1 VTLIGGVLRAAACVE
16 RVSAPGD
23 CPAFCPS
30 GQIEIVDTVL
40 TSIISRDSTFRG
52 YVTALSAPLLLA
64 ADLPGFVA
72 GRAIF
77 RINGFGQRFILSTAD
92 TGAILGADSARLQ
105 LTVARRD
112 TGAHNLSLAFYRL
125 PITVDSTTTFAGLAG
140 PFTDSLVK
148 RVNIDTLL
156 ARPGHKDTLTGD
168 SVVVDTVNNVLV
180 LALKFDTAAARY
192 VGTDSGTVAYGV
204 RVSADSLASIAITR
218 STLSWQWYLRVDS
231 IGTPV
236 ARKPGSLGAAFSSF
250 VFDPPPPPP
259 DSTLAVGGV
268 PSARSFLRVAFP
280 HFIRDSSQIIRGTL
294 TLVPAARAARQA
306 GGGVLLADPVL
317 SLGGPSLPAGAAH
330 HVRATLPLR
339 GAMNRPDGRTGGRAV
354 ATAVLAAVF
363 LTANPPDRLTAQ
375 DSQFGIRGLGTPG
388 RWESV
393 RPRSTGRA
401 FGPFDPLS
409 PLTDAGPAAV
419 PQLTA
424 TAMQTAPSRDAVV
437 AGTPS

>member
-1 VTLIGGVLRAAACVE
+1 MMSRRVTLIGGVLLAAACVE

-52 YVTALSAPLLLA
+52 YVTALHAPLLLA
-64 ADLPGFVA
+64 ADLPGFVD

-77 RINGFGQRFILSTAD
+77 RINGFGQRLIVSTAD

-236 ARKPGSLGAAFSSF
+236 ARKPGVLGAAFSSF

-294 TLVPAARAARQA
+294 TLVPVAPVQGAPSDSFVVEAHTVFTDVGAKSPIIVDATRTDTAIIHIGPRDTAQIE
-306 GGGVLLADPVL
+306 VTNLLQFWASDTT
-317 SLGGPSLPAGAAH
+317 
-330 HVRATLPLR
+330 RATTLVLR
-339 GAMNRPDGRTGGRAV
+339 AKQEAASFSLIRFYPSVAQAFRPALRITFVRRFPFGAP
-354 ATAVLAAVF
+354 
-363 LTANPPDRLTAQ
+363 
-375 DSQFGIRGLGTPG
+375 
-388 RWESV
+388 
-393 RPRSTGRA
+393 
-401 FGPFDPLS
+401 
-409 PLTDAGPAAV
+409 
-419 PQLTA
+419 
-424 TAMQTAPSRDAVV
+424 
-437 AGTPS
+437 

>member
-1 VTLIGGVLRAAACVE
+1 MMSRRVTLIGGVLLAAACVE

-64 ADLPGFVA
+64 ADLPGFVD

-77 RINGFGQRFILSTAD
+77 RINGFGQRFIWSTAD

-294 TLVPAARAARQA
+294 TLVPVAPVQGAPSDSFVVEAHTVFTDVGAKSPIIVDATRTDTAIIHIGPRDTAQIE
-306 GGGVLLADPVL
+306 VTNLLQFWASDTT
-317 SLGGPSLPAGAAH
+317 
-330 HVRATLPLR
+330 RATTLVLR
-339 GAMNRPDGRTGGRAV
+339 AKQEAASFSLIRFYPSVAQAFRPALRITFVRRFPFGAP
-354 ATAVLAAVF
+354 
-363 LTANPPDRLTAQ
+363 
-375 DSQFGIRGLGTPG
+375 
-388 RWESV
+388 
-393 RPRSTGRA
+393 
-401 FGPFDPLS
+401 
-409 PLTDAGPAAV
+409 
-419 PQLTA
+419 
-424 TAMQTAPSRDAVV
+424 
-437 AGTPS
+437 

>member
-1 VTLIGGVLRAAACVE
+1 MMARRVTLIGGVLLAAACVE

-64 ADLPGFVA
+64 ADLPGFVD

-294 TLVPAARAARQA
+294 TLVPVAPVQGAPSDSFVVEAHTVFTDVGAKSPIIVDATRTDTAIIHIGPRDTAQIE
-306 GGGVLLADPVL
+306 VTNLLQFWASDTT
-317 SLGGPSLPAGAAH
+317 
-330 HVRATLPLR
+330 RATTLVLR
-339 GAMNRPDGRTGGRAV
+339 AKQEAASFSLIRFYPSVAQAFRPALRITFVRRFPFGAP
-354 ATAVLAAVF
+354 
-363 LTANPPDRLTAQ
+363 
-375 DSQFGIRGLGTPG
+375 
-388 RWESV
+388 
-393 RPRSTGRA
+393 
-401 FGPFDPLS
+401 
-409 PLTDAGPAAV
+409 
-419 PQLTA
+419 
-424 TAMQTAPSRDAVV
+424 
-437 AGTPS
+437 

>member
-1 VTLIGGVLRAAACVE
+1 MMARRVTLIGGVLLAAACVE

-64 ADLPGFVA
+64 ADLPGFVD

-236 ARKPGSLGAAFSSF
+236 ARKPGSLGAAFSSLC
-250 VFDPPPPPP
+250 
-259 DSTLAVGGV
+259 STHH
-268 PSARSFLRVAFP
+268 PRHPIPRW
-280 HFIRDSSQIIRGTL
+280 RW
-294 TLVPAARAARQA
+294 A
-306 GGGVLLADPVL
+306 GC
-317 SLGGPSLPAGAAH
+317 
-330 HVRATLPLR
+330 R
-339 GAMNRPDGRTGGRAV
+339 RP
-354 ATAVLAAVF
+354 AVF
-363 LTANPPDRLTAQ
+363 CASRSRT
-375 DSQFGIRGLGTPG
+375 S
-388 RWESV
+388 SV
-393 RPRSTGRA
+393 TRPRSSAGR
-401 FGPFDPLS
+401 
-409 PLTDAGPAAV
+409 
-419 PQLTA
+419 
-424 TAMQTAPSRDAVV
+424 
-437 AGTPS
+437 

>member
-1 VTLIGGVLRAAACVE
+1 MMARRVTLIGGVLLAAACVE

-64 ADLPGFVA
+64 ADLPGFVD

-236 ARKPGSLGAAFSSF
+236 ARKPGVLGAAFSSF

-294 TLVPAARAARQA
+294 TLVPVAPVQGAPSDSFVVEAHTVFTDVGAKSPIIVDATRTDTAIIHIGPRDTAQIE
-306 GGGVLLADPVL
+306 VTNLLQFWASDTT
-317 SLGGPSLPAGAAH
+317 
-330 HVRATLPLR
+330 RATTLVLR
-339 GAMNRPDGRTGGRAV
+339 AKQEAASFSLIRFYPSVAQAFRPALRITFVRRFPFGAP
-354 ATAVLAAVF
+354 
-363 LTANPPDRLTAQ
+363 
-375 DSQFGIRGLGTPG
+375 
-388 RWESV
+388 
-393 RPRSTGRA
+393 
-401 FGPFDPLS
+401 
-409 PLTDAGPAAV
+409 
-419 PQLTA
+419 
-424 TAMQTAPSRDAVV
+424 
-437 AGTPS
+437 

>member
-1 VTLIGGVLRAAACVE
+1 MMARRVTLIGGVLLAAACVE

-52 YVTALSAPLLLA
+52 YVTALHAPLLLA
-64 ADLPGFVA
+64 ADLPGFVD

-77 RINGFGQRFILSTAD
+77 RINGFGQRLIVSTAD

-294 TLVPAARAARQA
+294 TLVPVAPVQGAPSDSFVVEAHTVFTDVGAKSPIIVDATRTDTAIIHIGPRDTAQIE
-306 GGGVLLADPVL
+306 VTNLLQFWASDTT
-317 SLGGPSLPAGAAH
+317 
-330 HVRATLPLR
+330 RATTLVLR
-339 GAMNRPDGRTGGRAV
+339 AKQEAASFSLIRFYPSVAQAFRPALRITFVRRFPFGAP
-354 ATAVLAAVF
+354 
-363 LTANPPDRLTAQ
+363 
-375 DSQFGIRGLGTPG
+375 
-388 RWESV
+388 
-393 RPRSTGRA
+393 
-401 FGPFDPLS
+401 
-409 PLTDAGPAAV
+409 
-419 PQLTA
+419 
-424 TAMQTAPSRDAVV
+424 
-437 AGTPS
+437 

>member
-1 VTLIGGVLRAAACVE
+1 MMARRVTLIGGVLLAAACVE

-64 ADLPGFVA
+64 ADLPGFVD

-112 TGAHNLSLAFYRL
+112 TGAHNLSLTFYRL

-294 TLVPAARAARQA
+294 TLVPVAPVQGAPSDSFVVEAHTVFTDVGAKSPIIVDATRTDTAIIHIGPRDTAQIE
-306 GGGVLLADPVL
+306 VTNLLQFWASDTT
-317 SLGGPSLPAGAAH
+317 
-330 HVRATLPLR
+330 RATTLVLR
-339 GAMNRPDGRTGGRAV
+339 AKQEAASFSLIRFYPSVAQAFRPALRITFVRRFPFGAP
-354 ATAVLAAVF
+354 
-363 LTANPPDRLTAQ
+363 
-375 DSQFGIRGLGTPG
+375 
-388 RWESV
+388 
-393 RPRSTGRA
+393 
-401 FGPFDPLS
+401 
-409 PLTDAGPAAV
+409 
-419 PQLTA
+419 
-424 TAMQTAPSRDAVV
+424 
-437 AGTPS
+437 